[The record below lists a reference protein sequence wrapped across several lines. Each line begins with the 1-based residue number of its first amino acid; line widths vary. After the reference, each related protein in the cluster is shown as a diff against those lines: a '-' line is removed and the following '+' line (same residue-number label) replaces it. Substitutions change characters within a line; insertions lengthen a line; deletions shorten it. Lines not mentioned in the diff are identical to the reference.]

1 MRSLKQVSFM
11 SIASSIQPTEGG
23 NDNRAKVKNDG
34 SGHQPKYIC
43 SRSASQKRKA
53 AAREVSYGSVGLFPP
68 YASHFRFTP
77 RNRHLQIRLAC
88 LKRANIWL
96 RANESA

>member
-43 SRSASQKRKA
+43 SRSASQKAALKA
-53 AAREVSYGSVGLFPP
+53 AAKEVSYGVTSGQR
-68 YASHFRFTP
+68 AS
-77 RNRHLQIRLAC
+77 IV
-88 LKRANIWL
+88 
-96 RANESA
+96 